1 MLRCLADLVCL
12 SHTLVICVIH
22 EMIGDEGKGF
32 VLCGVKKNLFN
43 NMGDLIFVNTLEIK
57 SLWVLLLSF

>member
-22 EMIGDEGKGF
+22 EMIGDKIKRGLYYVGLKELIQRHGR
-32 VLCGVKKNLFN
+32 FN
-43 NMGDLIFVNTLEIK
+43 FL
-57 SLWVLLLSF
+57 

>member
-22 EMIGDEGKGF
+22 EMIGDEGKG
-32 VLCGVKKNLFN
+32 VCIVWG
-43 NMGDLIFVNTLEIK
+43 
-57 SLWVLLLSF
+57 

>member
-22 EMIGDEGKGF
+22 EMIGDKKGG
-32 VLCGVKKNLFN
+32 CIMWG
-43 NMGDLIFVNTLEIK
+43 
-57 SLWVLLLSF
+57 